1 MWISHRPFLIAS
13 LLKMATRRD
22 DHSSKDFRDLLE
34 RVRRHPNNFVVFL
47 GELHSLLQNLYETTA
62 RADGNTQGF
71 SNALVSLCQKH
82 EILGWADFV
91 SPDEQRQYFRYGS
104 DPDAQ
109 RIIAFWA
116 ELDEPVSL

>member
-1 MWISHRPFLIAS
+1 MSNP
-13 LLKMATRRD
+13 
-22 DHSSKDFRDLLE
+22 SKDFRDLLE